1 MKRVVGLLLMG
12 ALVGANAQA
21 APRRVGVQVLWLEG
35 ASADQQRL
43 DDFYECLLSTSNLA
57 EFWDGELA
65 FRYRGSVV
73 VRADETLTLTGTPAF
88 VERLRAAGQ
97 VPAPVDG
104 ELPVYLLYG
113 DAPIGEGAC
122 GRPLAATVA
131 GQRAGVAH
139 VRVNPPCWPG
149 TELLRNETQI
159 GMHELVETVDAL
171 LGHAP
176 CAADGACEGQLACGD
191 ACDNFTGLR
200 CPGAPERTFTGCSA
214 TPVEGWV
221 VQKVGRAGR
230 ATANCERCFACDFT
244 VGPPGLQQPTS
255 CGCGWSDGQLGVA
268 LVWLLRRRAGRR
280 SVEAS

>member
-1 MKRVVGLLLMG
+1 MRCVASLLLLG
-12 ALVGANAQA
+12 ALAGANARA
-21 APRRVGVQVLWLEG
+21 APRAVGVQVLWLEG
-35 ASADQQRL
+35 ASANQRRL
-43 DDFYECLLSTSNLA
+43 DDFYECLLSSSNLA
-57 EFWDGELA
+57 DYWDGELV

-73 VRADETLTLTGTPAF
+73 VRADESLSLAATPRF

-131 GQRAGVAH
+131 GQQAGVAH
-139 VRVNPPCWPG
+139 VRVSPPCWPG

-191 ACDNFTGLR
+191 ACANFTGLR
-200 CPGAPERTFTGCSA
+200 CPGAPERTFTGCNA

-221 VQKVGRAGR
+221 VQKLGRAGR
-230 ATANCERCFACDFT
+230 AVANCDRCFACDFT
-244 VGPPGLQQPTS
+244 VGPPGTAQPSS
-255 CGCGWSDGQLGVA
+255 CGCGWADGPLA
-268 LVWLLRRRAGRR
+268 ALLVWGLGRRRSRVSR
-280 SVEAS
+280 